1 MAKTYEIMR
10 YEQAAALMG
19 AKWQRLAL
27 KLPEEQ
33 QSRAEEFRLRAGK
46 PMTVLLPEGEIPV
59 SDDGQSVSPQ
69 DLEQLCDIVTSYSRY
84 ASGETMSQGYLIARG
99 GFRVGLCGTAV
110 MRQEKNSNLRELS
123 SAVIRIGREF
133 PGSAK
138 PLLPELLRDGSF
150 INTILLAPPG
160 AGKTTL
166 LRDLV
171 RTLSDGTPYLPP
183 QRVALVDERGE
194 LAAAVHGVPQLNVGA
209 HTDILNGCP
218 KALGIP
224 MLLRGMNPQIIAVDE
239 ITARDDIYAM
249 AQAANCGVKLLATIH
264 AASVEELKG
273 KGLFLKLLR
282 LHMFEKA
289 VVIRCSPQGRTYRV
303 EDIAW

>member
-1 MAKTYEIMR
+1 MARSYEVKR
-10 YEQAAALMG
+10 YEQAAALLG

-27 KLPEEQ
+27 KLPKEQ
-33 QSRAEEFRLRAGK
+33 QAKAEEFRLRAGK
-46 PMTVLLPEGEIPV
+46 PMTILLPEGEVLPA
-59 SDDGQSVSPQ
+59 DEQQAVSPQ

-84 ASGETMSQGYLIARG
+84 ASAETMSQGYLTARG

-110 MRQEKNSNLRELS
+110 MRQDRNTNLRELS
-123 SAVIRIGREF
+123 SAAIRIGKEF
-133 PGSAK
+133 PGAA
-138 PLLPELLRDGSF
+138 LPILPQLVQNGTF
-150 INTILLAPPG
+150 PNTILFAPPG

-171 RTLSDGTPYLPP
+171 RCLSDGTEYLAT

-194 LAAAVHGVPQLNVGA
+194 IAAAVHGVPQLDVGG
-209 HTDILNGCP
+209 HTDVLDGCP

-239 ITARDDIYAM
+239 ITAREDIYAM

-264 AASVEELKG
+264 AASVEELKA
-273 KGLFLKLLR
+273 KWLFSKLLR
-282 LHMFEKA
+282 LHIFDKA
-289 VVIRCSPQGRTYRV
+289 VVISHRDGGRSYHV
-303 EDIAW
+303 EEIAW